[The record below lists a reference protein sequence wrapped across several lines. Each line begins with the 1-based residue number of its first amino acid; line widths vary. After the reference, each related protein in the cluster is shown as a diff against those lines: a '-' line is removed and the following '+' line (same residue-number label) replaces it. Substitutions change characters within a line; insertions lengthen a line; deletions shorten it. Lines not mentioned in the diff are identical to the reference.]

1 MLRVCGGTTAGT
13 SSATANPDTQ
23 GPAGGTVSFFSVD
36 NRKKQ
41 VTLFDPAACGGS
53 AAPEDRRV
61 GVAAPK
67 MFAFD
72 AIFTQDVSQVRNS
85 PFKYQ
90 VLRHDVHVSKLNGL
104 NIALY
109 KNVCDR
115 MWHLLGFKVNYKFK
129 YLEGLFPQTSVRWG

>member
-1 MLRVCGGTTAGT
+1 MMYVQVKVMLRVCGGATAGP
-13 SSATANPDTQ
+13 SAAANSDNQ

-36 NRKKQ
+36 SRKKQ

-72 AIFTQDVSQVRNS
+72 AIFTQDDSQVRPY

-90 VLRHDVHVSKLNGL
+90 ISVVSTLRACVKGKCVENFD
-104 NIALY
+104 LY
-109 KNVCDR
+109 KKKSGN
-115 MWHLLGFKVNYKFK
+115 M
-129 YLEGLFPQTSVRWG
+129 